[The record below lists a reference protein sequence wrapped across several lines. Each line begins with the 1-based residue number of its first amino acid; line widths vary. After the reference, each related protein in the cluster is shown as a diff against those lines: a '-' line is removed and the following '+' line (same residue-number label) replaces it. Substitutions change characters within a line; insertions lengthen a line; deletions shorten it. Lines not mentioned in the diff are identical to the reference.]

1 MKNNIE
7 VFTDTLNLI
16 RENDVLRKSLEN
28 SIKNQKI
35 ILESDVYTEKDT
47 QTTEIQNTVKMIT
60 KKSSMNAAR
69 AFAGRGRT
77 AVLNFASPTYAGGLV
92 LQGASSQEE
101 CLCRVSTL
109 YKCLTDKVPW
119 AAFYNPHRA
128 QKNPLNNDD
137 LIYTPDVTVF
147 KTDDYELLP
156 EAAWCNVDV
165 ITCAAPNLRQKQISD
180 DELYH
185 IHCKRATKILSAAFV
200 NGVKNIVLGA
210 FGCGVF
216 RNNPWVVAQA
226 WKKVTDEFTEKF
238 SFIEFA
244 IYCGNDDRNY
254 RVFNDVIKL
263 V

>member
-7 VFTDTLNLI
+7 VFTDTLKLI
-16 RENDVLRKSLEN
+16 RENDVLKKSLEN
-28 SIKNQKI
+28 SIQNQKI
-35 ILESDVYTEKDT
+35 ILESDIYTEKNISSK
-47 QTTEIQNTVKMIT
+47 EIQKTVKIIT
-60 KKSSMNAAR
+60 KHSSMDAAR
-69 AFAGRGRT
+69 SYAGRGRT
-77 AVLNFASPTYAGGLV
+77 AVLNFASSTHPGGLV
-92 LQGASSQEE
+92 IKGASAQEE

-128 QKNPLNNDD
+128 QNNSLSNDD
-137 LIYTPDVTVF
+137 LIYTPDVTIF

-156 EAAWCNVDV
+156 QPAWCNVDV
-165 ITCAAPNLRQKQISD
+165 ITCAAPNLRKKQISD

-185 IHCKRATKILSAAFV
+185 IHYKRAIKILAAAFI
-200 NGVKNIVLGA
+200 NGTKNIVLGA

-226 WKKVTDEFTEKF
+226 WKKATDEFTEKF

-244 IYCGNDDRNY
+244 IYCGNDDTNY